1 MKALVGAFN
10 QEKALVGAFSVIVKT
25 GCGTDGALHS
35 TRIYDVQAR
44 SLALV
49 RLQSGRGC
57 HLSNQGAGPRGVV
70 TSHHLARHRQEGWRR
85 NFTECDVRGRHFYAF
100 ISIKTLLHMVG
111 IACNNEKGLLGIFK
125 LTAKLCCHL
134 YKTA

>member
-1 MKALVGAFN
+1 MEHFTAL
-10 QEKALVGAFSVIVKT
+10 
-25 GCGTDGALHS
+25 
-35 TRIYDVQAR
+35 RIYDVQAR

-100 ISIKTLLHMVG
+100 ISIKTLLHMG
-111 IACNNEKGLLGIFK
+111 SAFNNEKGLGIVK
-125 LTAKLCCHL
+125 ITAKLCCHL